1 MADLTPEQIAKI
13 QEAGKAS
20 GMDPTQIHA
29 MTEAYKAQGAAVID
43 LNQIQTSS
51 FDILEKLKDYYV
63 ATGNKLESMGE
74 LTGSAAT
81 NFGLMATGIAG
92 TTERLKAFSGSME
105 GNNLG
110 SFSDSVKTL
119 IDNVSQQGTA
129 IGSATEAGKQLI
141 ATLGKMGV
149 SGDAMAKVT
158 KMATGELAAYAKNV
172 LMSADNALR
181 FESILATGAAQGG
194 DYNEIY
200 KGTSDTLA
208 LLGENLEDAN
218 KTAQNYGAMF
228 SRVMEATK
236 TDTDAGQE
244 AMYRYISSIAKIPG
258 GTTAMAKGMDLAGTH
273 TDTLTSLMQFAQG
286 AMLDMDKVLEDVHT
300 TTAQMGTGFEASAKF
315 VARMADV
322 SGDLH
327 AQQKDVHEALFKTT
341 NAFKLYSLGA
351 EDGAKLTQ
359 GLADSVKNYAR
370 ALEAAGVPAQNAL
383 EIAGRQITAMEGL
396 SEAQESLISMDTGM
410 GGGIGGALK
419 FEELMSKDPVAAS
432 AKMMESMK
440 KRMGGAQSLIS
451 RSQAAEG
458 DEQMQQQYMKQ
469 RNLLM
474 KGTLG
479 VKAGS
484 KEEAE
489 AMIEQMIKGEGFSK
503 KEDAGKV
510 MADMAKKGEVKEQAT
525 STVVK
530 EANIAAETVRL
541 QAGVLNLGTIQNAA
555 AARTGGMGGTD
566 GTGRGI
572 NTPGQKTLQG
582 TQRKGEIKSD
592 AGAQTQMFSRV
603 ADLMR
608 IIPGLTKS
616 AATSLLE
623 EMTDKQPATVDAQ
636 IQSKKILAQGPK
648 SHGFGLGA
656 LGGGSEYTPAHKQVG
671 QAAASSR
678 TAAAAASAAQGVA
691 GAAGP
696 THAGQPMPV
705 TLVGGSGITVN
716 FTGKCPHCG
725 WDVHTSEQARIQ
737 SAPSQSS
744 NKG

>member
-1 MADLTPEQIAKI
+1 MADLTPEQIA
-13 QEAGKAS
+13 A
-20 GMDPTQIHA
+20 GMDPTQIQA
-29 MTEAYKAQGAAVID
+29 STEAYKAQGQAVQGVTQNLTD
-43 LNQIQTSS
+43 LNQIQTNSLDVLS
-51 FDILEKLKDYYV
+51 RIQDYYSR
-63 ATGNKLESMGE
+63 TNTKLESMGD

-92 TTERLKAFSGSME
+92 ATERLKSFAGIDAT
-105 GNNLG
+105 NLG

-119 IDNVSQQGTA
+119 IDNVSRQGTLM
-129 IGSATEAGKQLI
+129 GTATEAGKQLI
-141 ATLGKMGV
+141 KTLGGLGV
-149 SGDAMAKVT
+149 SGKTMNEVIKLGGTD
-158 KMATGELAAYAKNV
+158 LAAFAKNILV
-172 LMSADNALR
+172 SADNALR
-181 FESILATGAAQGG
+181 FESIIETGAAAAG
-194 DYNEIY
+194 DYNAIY
-200 KGTSDTLA
+200 KGTADTLA
-208 LLGENLEDAN
+208 LLGENMENAN

-244 AMYRYISSIAKIPG
+244 AMYGYISAIAKIPG
-258 GTTAMAKGMDLAGTH
+258 GTAAMAKGMDLAGTH
-273 TDTLTSLMQFAQG
+273 TDTLTALMQMAQG
-286 AMLDMDKVLEDVHT
+286 AGLNMTDVLKDIHT
-300 TTAQMGTGFEASAKF
+300 VTNQMGTGFDDSSKF
-315 VARMADV
+315 VSRMVDL

-327 AQQKDVHEALFKTT
+327 AQQTDVREALFKTT

-469 RNLLM
+469 RQMLL

-489 AMIEQMIKGEGFSK
+489 AMIEQMIKGEALGSK
-503 KEDAGKV
+503 TDASKV
-510 MADMAKKGEVKEQAT
+510 MAGAMEKGAAKEQLT
-525 STVVK
+525 STLVK
-530 EANIAAETVRL
+530 EANITAESVRL

-555 AARTGGMGGTD
+555 AARTGGRGGTD
-566 GTGRGI
+566 GAGRGL
-572 NTPGQKTLQG
+572 NTEGQAILRG
-582 TQRKGEIKSD
+582 TQQKAEVKSD
-592 AGAQTQMFSRV
+592 QVPQKQMFGMLSG
-603 ADLMR
+603 LMTNA
-608 IIPGLTKS
+608 PKLVTS
-616 AATSLLE
+616 AASSLMDQ
-623 EMTDKQPATVDAQ
+623 MTEKGPEQTPATLKQNIEA
-636 IQSKKILAQGPK
+636 AK
-648 SHGFGLGA
+648 ST
-656 LGGGSEYTPAHKQVG
+656 GGSAYTPAHKQVG
-671 QAAASSR
+671 QAVASSR
-678 TAAAAASAAQGVA
+678 AATAA
-691 GAAGP
+691 
-696 THAGQPMPV
+696 THGTTGTGGHMQANQPMPV

>member
-1 MADLTPEQIAKI
+1 MADLTPEQIA
-13 QEAGKAS
+13 AGI
-20 GMDPTQIHA
+20 DPTQIQA
-29 MTEAYKAQGAAVID
+29 NTEAYKAQGQAIQGVSQNVTD
-43 LNQIQTSS
+43 FNQVQTNSLDVLNRIQ
-51 FDILEKLKDYYV
+51 DYY
-63 ATGNKLESMGE
+63 TRTNNKLENMGE

-92 TTERLKAFSGSME
+92 ATERLKSFAGIDAS
-105 GNNLG
+105 NLG

-119 IDNVSQQGTA
+119 VDNVSRQGTI
-129 IGSATEAGKQLI
+129 IGTATAAGQQLI
-141 ATLGKMGV
+141 KTLGSMGV
-149 SGDAMAKVT
+149 SGKAMNEVVKL
-158 KMATGELAAYAKNV
+158 GGSDLAAYAKNV
-172 LMSADNALR
+172 LLSADNALR
-181 FESILATGAAQGG
+181 FESILETGAAAAG
-194 DYNEIY
+194 DVNAIY
-200 KGTSDTLA
+200 KGTASTLA
-208 LLGENLEDAN
+208 LLGENMEDAN

-228 SRVMEATK
+228 SRVMAATK

-244 AMYRYISSIAKIPG
+244 SMYGYISAIAKIPG

-273 TDTLTSLMQFAQG
+273 TDTLTALMQVAQG
-286 AMLDMDKVLEDVHT
+286 AGLNMTDVLKDIHT
-300 TTAQMGTGFEASAKF
+300 VTVQMGTGFDDSSKF
-315 VARMADV
+315 VSRMVDL

-327 AQQKDVHEALFKTT
+327 AQQTDVRDALFKTT
-341 NAFKLYSLGA
+341 SAFKLYSLGA

-383 EIAGRQITAMEGL
+383 EIAGRQITAMESL

-469 RNLLM
+469 RQLLM

-489 AMIEQMIKGEGFSK
+489 AMIEQMIKGEAFGTK
-503 KEDAGKV
+503 TDASKV
-510 MADMAKKGEVKEQAT
+510 MAGAMETGAKKEQLT
-525 STVVK
+525 STLVK
-530 EANIAAETVRL
+530 EANITAESVRL

-555 AARTGGMGGTD
+555 AARTGAMGGTD
-566 GTGRGI
+566 GQGRGL
-572 NTPGQKTLQG
+572 NTTGQNILRG
-582 TQRKGEIKSD
+582 TQQVGTVKSD
-592 AGAQTQMFSRV
+592 EGPQKQMFGMLSG
-603 ADLMR
+603 LMTNA
-608 IIPGLTKS
+608 PKLMTS
-616 AATSLLE
+616 AASSLVDQ
-623 EMTDKQPATVDAQ
+623 MTEKEPAQSAETVKRSVPQ
-636 IQSKKILAQGPK
+636 
-648 SHGFGLGA
+648 FGV
-656 LGGGSEYTPAHKQVG
+656 GGGSAYTPAHKQVG
-671 QAAASSR
+671 QAVTSSR
-678 TAAAAASAAQGVA
+678 AAAAQGTSPGSQA
-691 GAAGP
+691 MQAN
-696 THAGQPMPV
+696 QPMPV

-725 WDVHTSEQARIQ
+725 WDVNTSEQARIQ

-744 NKG
+744 NTG